1 MPKKAASFNFGFNAK
16 TRKSSKGKG
25 GKKKSGKGRSGSK
38 SNAWRA
44 YVGSNAP
51 IPD

>member
-1 MPKKAASFNFGFNAK
+1 MAKGISFNFGANTK
-16 TRKSSKGKG
+16 PKKSSKGKG
-25 GKKKSGKGRSGSK
+25 GKKKSGKGRSSSK

-44 YVGSNAP
+44 YVNSNAP